1 MANIQWSTLAPSDLE
16 AVKHLAEVCLDHDGG
31 LPDLLDEDHLKRYFF
46 GDETIA
52 GRDELGELVA
62 VASLSYDDAGHRLA
76 SGLVH
81 PSFRRLGHG
90 EELVNWARSK
100 SPGMHFKV
108 VAETMSPEAETLY
121 SASGLRRTFAEK
133 VMRHDLS
140 HVSRIPLPPGVTTE
154 PFTDATAHDFFIAY
168 REAFG
173 DQPLF
178 PDPAEDAWLAD
189 LCKDPLFR
197 PEDSRVAYSRGGA
210 PIALVT
216 VSGDWIEQVGVVPTW
231 RGHRL
236 GAHLVVRTLSA
247 LKESRSEAVWLN
259 VNVTNP
265 SVELYKRLG
274 FTVYGT
280 RARYEDRGDD
290 VPAEDGG
297 EPAVTEERGDR
308 VLADIAAEPTL
319 APDRAEAVP
328 SDA

>member
-1 MANIQWSTLAPSDLE
+1 MANIQWSTLVPSDLD
-16 AVKHLAEVCLDHDGG
+16 AVQHLAEVCLKHDGG
-31 LPDLLDEDHLKRYFF
+31 LPDLLDADHLNRYFF

-62 VASLSYDDAGHRLA
+62 IASLSYDDTGHRLA

-108 VAETMSPEAETLY
+108 VAETMSPEAESLY
-121 SASGLRRTFAEK
+121 SASGLTRTFAEK
-133 VMRHDLS
+133 VMRHDLV
-140 HVSRIPLPPGVTTE
+140 HISRIPLPAGVTSE
-154 PFTDATAHDFFIAY
+154 PFTEATAHDFFIAY
-168 REAFG
+168 RESFG
-173 DQPLF
+173 DQALF
-178 PDPAEDAWLAD
+178 PDPAEDDWLTD
-189 LCKDPLFR
+189 LCKDPHFR

-216 VSGDWIEQVGVVPTW
+216 VSGDWIDQVGVVPTW

-247 LKESRSEAVWLN
+247 LKESGSEAVWLN

-265 SVELYKRLG
+265 SWELYKRLG
-274 FTVYGT
+274 FTVFGT
-280 RARYEDRGDD
+280 RARYEDRADQT
-290 VPAEDGG
+290 PAED
-297 EPAVTEERGDR
+297 EGDE
-308 VLADIAAEPTL
+308 LAAESLFSPER
-319 APDRAEAVP
+319 PDPVP